1 MTRFLAVLAGVLL
14 TAGVALLSA
23 PAALAALVL
32 VVLGWWFRAAAVA
45 AVLLALAVLTFAAD
59 VGAVESAATGLV
71 ATAYL
76 LNAATVSAPSGV
88 VPTTLPSVLGAI
100 GFTACAAAAAL
111 LPVNLA
117 WAPALAPMAVI
128 VVYYLVVQSL
138 APRRTHAPQHLEA
151 TGTR

>member
-1 MTRFLAVLAGVLL
+1 MTRFLAVLAGALL

-23 PAALAALVL
+23 PAALPTLIV

-45 AVLLALAVLTFAAD
+45 AVLLALAVLTFAD
-59 VGAVESAATGLV
+59 VGAVESAALGLV

-76 LNAATVSAPSGV
+76 LNAATVSAPTGV

-100 GFTACAAAAAL
+100 GFTACAVAAAL

-117 WAPALAPMAVI
+117 WAPALAPIAVI
-128 VVYYLVVQSL
+128 VLYYSVVQSL
-138 APRRTHAPQHLEA
+138 AQRRRPAQQQVDA
-151 TGTR
+151 AVG